1 MKRRWFA
8 LEEERGR
15 LTVKMT
21 AKKKLPMQHQS
32 QEKPT
37 REKPKRGM
45 PKKRR
50 GKVISAAWS
59 IPSLAPLPPL
69 QSRHHLLLH
78 AHAHAPGT
86 PTTTYF
92 CLMSDEEMMNPGNRM
107 RIILP
112 SLGWRG
118 RRTRCPPWGRSRWG
132 RGGTLKS
139 GNFFRG
145 GDPSLDVLERR
156 YFYYLLFR
164 QAMRGDPSCKGRE
177 HCNALWRKKRPLIP
191 R

>member
-8 LEEERGR
+8 LDEERGR

-21 AKKKLPMQHQS
+21 AKMMLPMQHQS
-32 QEKPT
+32 QEKPK
-37 REKPKRGM
+37 RGKPKRGM

-59 IPSLAPLPPL
+59 IPSLALESPL

-78 AHAHAPGT
+78 AHAHAPAPGT

-92 CLMSDEEMMNPGNRM
+92 CLTSDEEMMDPGNRM

-112 SLGWRG
+112 SRRGRG
-118 RRTRCPPWGRSRWG
+118 RRTRCTPWCRSGWGRPGGIPRPKGTRCQVGGPVVG
-132 RGGTLKS
+132 RFGKQGIEKVDLFLQPIPKAI
-139 GNFFRG
+139 
-145 GDPSLDVLERR
+145 PSLPGYSIGKVNQ
-156 YFYYLLFR
+156 Y
-164 QAMRGDPSCKGRE
+164 
-177 HCNALWRKKRPLIP
+177 PL
-191 R
+191 